1 MDVFWKICTQANLRV
16 LEWGEP
22 DWPVCQGS
30 VWPLKPLKQNVHR
43 SSFGAEADTHT
54 MHWLRSFGVVWWGE
68 GGVTSKMSTWLAFLC
83 LSSNKLPPLHRHDS
97 SLWDDSDDTESLK
110 LWVKVQRMPGFKL
123 EFFLFQ
129 ISEDYFD
136 HWSGGW
142 IPLPL
147 ICPGQRHAPTEC
159 WHDNKM

>member
-1 MDVFWKICTQANLRV
+1 MYFGKFAHRPIFESLSGESQIGLSARAASDLLNLLNKMCTEAASAQ
-16 LEWGEP
+16 
-22 DWPVCQGS
+22 
-30 VWPLKPLKQNVHR
+30 KQ
-43 SSFGAEADTHT
+43 THT
-54 MHWLRSFGVVWWGE
+54 RCTGWDLSGLSGGE

-83 LSSNKLPPLHRHDS
+83 LSSNELPPLHRDDS